1 VKETDMTQRKRNDS
15 LVWGIILITV
25 GVLFLLQSLDIH
37 VWDFVARMWPV
48 VLIIWGASKL
58 YAGIKERSRGLAEP
72 AAGDPDHES

>member
-1 VKETDMTQRKRNDS
+1 MAQRKRSDS

-58 YAGIKERSRGLAEP
+58 YAGIKERSRRLTEP
-72 AAGDPDHES
+72 PAGDPDHES